1 MTAKNDRQASGDEN
15 APDKLRLDRW
25 LFFSRLVKSRSLAA
39 KLIETGHVRVNGEKT
54 HQAKRAIGPGDVL
67 TLTLP
72 HDRIS
77 PVKIV
82 KVLACGTRRGP
93 APEAQT
99 LYEDMTPP
107 PPPKED
113 KALTASRFA
122 PSPGRK
128 PTKHERQ
135 GLQRMKRHQLPEQ
148 ETDEDG
154 G

>member
-1 MTAKNDRQASGDEN
+1 MTAKNDHTPSGADS

-54 HQAKRAIGPGDVL
+54 HQAKRAVGPSDVL
-67 TLTLP
+67 TITLP
-72 HDRIS
+72 HDRLS
-77 PVKIV
+77 AVKIIKLV
-82 KVLACGTRRGP
+82 ACGTRRGP
-93 APEAQT
+93 ASEAQT

-113 KALTASRFA
+113 KEVAASRFA
-122 PSPGRK
+122 PSPGRR

-135 GLQRMKRHQLPEQ
+135 GLQRMKRQSLPEQ
-148 ETDEDG
+148 EQDED
-154 G
+154 

>member
-1 MTAKNDRQASGDEN
+1 MATSENETPGAGDKTGVGG

-54 HQAKRAIGPGDVL
+54 HQAKRAVGPDDVL
-67 TLTLP
+67 TIALP
-72 HDRIS
+72 AG
-77 PVKIV
+77 VKIIRL
-82 KVLACGTRRGP
+82 LACGTRRGP
-93 APEAQT
+93 ASEAQA

-113 KALTASRFA
+113 KEITASRYA
-122 PSPGRK
+122 PSPGRR

-135 GLQRMKRHQLPEQ
+135 GLQRMKRQNPHEQ
-148 ETDEDG
+148 EPDQD
-154 G
+154 